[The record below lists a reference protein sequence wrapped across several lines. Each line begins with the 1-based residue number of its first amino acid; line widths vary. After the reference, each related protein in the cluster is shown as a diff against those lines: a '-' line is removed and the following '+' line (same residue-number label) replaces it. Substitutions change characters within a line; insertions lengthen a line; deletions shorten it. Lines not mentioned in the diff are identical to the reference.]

1 MYYLYHH
8 RKKYPNFK
16 NQSGGSFGHNIP
28 QFRAG
33 ELESSVY
40 FLVARLQSA
49 TGMIL
54 ELCIGR
60 FLELS
65 HRKIFL

>member
-33 ELESSVY
+33 ELESIVY
-40 FLVARLQSA
+40 FLVACLQRA
-49 TGMIL
+49 
-54 ELCIGR
+54 IGR
-60 FLELS
+60 FLEFI
-65 HRKIFL
+65 HRIIFR